1 MAVVILEPTKQWSDE
16 GGADGMTGDLLE
28 GRGDRTGEEGHT
40 PDTGTEVLGL
50 ANVWEEEKR
59 LGDLRQN
66 KQTEDVLIGGKS
78 SNWYEQ

>member
-1 MAVVILEPTKQWSDE
+1 MSYE
-16 GGADGMTGDLLE
+16 GGADSMTGGQLE

-66 KQTEDVLIGGKS
+66 KQTGDVLMGGKVQTGM
-78 SNWYEQ
+78 SNEKLEEKLATFH